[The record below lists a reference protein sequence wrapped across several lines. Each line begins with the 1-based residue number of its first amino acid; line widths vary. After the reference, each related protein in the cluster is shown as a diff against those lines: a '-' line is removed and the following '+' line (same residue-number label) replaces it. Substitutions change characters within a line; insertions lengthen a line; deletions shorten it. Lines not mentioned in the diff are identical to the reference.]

1 MLDVRRILLFIE
13 VARRGSVTATARA
26 LNYTPSAVS
35 QQVSRL
41 EAEAGQPLLERHA
54 RGVTLTDAGRALAE
68 RGERIERE
76 LTAAEN
82 ELADFAGL
90 RAGTLRVG
98 TFPTVGA
105 SLLPRAVIAFREAHP
120 DVRLTVRSA
129 RIAGLWAML
138 ENREIEMSLMW
149 DYDWNRIDREDI
161 VVTSLVDDPPAL
173 LVSQGHPL
181 ADRPSAAL
189 ADFANDPWITRADH
203 HPVAEAL
210 ARSCHAAGFEPQIA
224 YEAHDYQEAQAMVAA
239 GIGVALAPML
249 ALEGIRAGVSVLPL
263 QPPGPVRRILL
274 VRMSDHA
281 LTPAA
286 QAFAAFLR
294 NSAAAATASS

>member
-1 MLDVRRILLFIE
+1 VLDVRRILLFTE

-26 LNYTPSAVS
+26 MNYTPSAVS
-35 QQVSRL
+35 QQISRL

-76 LTAAEN
+76 LKAAGN

-90 RAGTLRVG
+90 RAGTLRIG

-105 SLLPRAVIAFREAHP
+105 SLLPQAVIAFREAHP
-120 DVRLTVRSA
+120 DVQLTVRSA
-129 RIAGLWAML
+129 RIAGLWSML
-138 ENREIEMSLMW
+138 ENREIELSLMW
-149 DYDWNRIDREDI
+149 DYDWCRIDRDD
-161 VVTSLVDDPPAL
+161 VAVTPLLDDPPAL
-173 LVSQGHPL
+173 LVSDRHPF
-181 ADRPSAAL
+181 ASRDSAAL
-189 ADFANDPWITRADH
+189 ADLAGDPWITRAES

-210 ARSCHAAGFEPQIA
+210 DRSCRAAGFEPQIA

-239 GIGVALAPML
+239 GIGVALAPTL
-249 ALEGIRAGVSVLPL
+249 ALEGIRPGVSVLPL
-263 QPPGPVRRILL
+263 RPPAPVRRILL
-274 VRMSDHA
+274 VRMADHA

-286 QAFAAFLR
+286 QAFTGLLR
-294 NSAAAATASS
+294 RSAATRTVGI

>member
-1 MLDVRRILLFIE
+1 MLDVRRVLLLAE

-35 QQVSRL
+35 QQISRL

-54 RGVTLTDAGRALAE
+54 RGVTLTDAGRVLVE

-105 SLLPRAVIAFREAHP
+105 SLLPPAVIAFKETHP
-120 DVRLTVRSA
+120 GIRLTVRSS
-129 RIAGLWAML
+129 RIAGLWRML
-138 ENREIEMSLMW
+138 ENREIELSLMW
-149 DYDWNRIDREDI
+149 DYDWCRIDRDDAT
-161 VVTSLVDDPPAL
+161 VVPLLDDPPAL
-173 LVSQGHPL
+173 LVGDRHPL
-181 ADRPSAAL
+181 AHRRSASLAQL
-189 ADFANDPWITRADH
+189 ADDAWITRADN

-210 ARSCHAAGFEPQIA
+210 TRSCRAVGFEPQIA

-239 GIGVALAPML
+239 GIGVALAPTL
-249 ALEGIRAGVSVLPL
+249 ALDGVRPGIKVLPL
-263 QPPGPVRRILL
+263 RPRTAVRRILL
-274 VRMSDHA
+274 VRMTDHA

-286 QAFAAFLR
+286 QAFAELLR
-294 NSAAAATASS
+294 RSAASRS